1 MRMLFGMVT
10 LMAAMLLSASHA
22 LAADTQPLAV
32 TTQLPTDVRPTHYD
46 LAITPHARAMRFDG
60 KAVIALDVLRPT
72 AHITLN
78 ALDLDLTRAVLSGG
92 PDRAHFDPPR
102 IMQDKKAQTATFAFP
117 ASLPVGHY
125 QLSIDYAGVVNTQ
138 AFGLFAVNY
147 QGKQGPQRV
156 LYTQFENADAR
167 RFFPCWDEPA
177 YKATIALTAIVP
189 KGEMAVSNMPVAA
202 QDDVGSDLQRVRFAV
217 TPPMSTYL
225 LFFALG
231 DFERISTRVDGTDI
245 GLVAPRSAVAQ
256 GQFALASARAILPE
270 YNAYFGV
277 RYPLPKLDIVLAP
290 GSSSSTA
297 AMENW
302 GAILS
307 FEDYM
312 LLDPAIS
319 SEMNKSTVFNTLAHE
334 MAHMWFGDLVTMRWW
349 DNLWLNEGFANW
361 MALRAT
367 SKLHPE
373 WEQDVYN
380 VWFSEGVM
388 GIDAQKTT
396 HPIIEPVTSP
406 EQGQQAFDSIT
417 YAKGEALI
425 GMLERYIG
433 EDAWRRGLQRYIA
446 RHAYG
451 NTVSEDLWQAMAG
464 ETTEP
469 VAAIAHDFT
478 TQPGVPLLRV
488 ADATCQD
495 GQTTVQ
501 LSQGE
506 FSVDQPDKAPLHW
519 RVPVI
524 AQVIG
529 QPRVR
534 QLVVGGA
541 TLKLPGCG
549 ALLVNAGQSGYYH
562 SLYSP
567 PLLAA
572 INANFQKLS
581 RTDQMGEFDNAWALS
596 MAGIQP
602 VSEPFE
608 LVKAASPASNPMFWW
623 DVARHLSEFDANFRT
638 DPAARERY
646 RRFATARLEAVFEH
660 VGWLPKPG
668 ERASYKVLRT
678 QLIAALA
685 TLGDARITAEARQRF
700 LNLPKASSGDLRQ
713 NVLYVV
719 ARQADADTWNRLLAM
734 ARNEGALLVRQKL
747 YEMLALPEDEGLA
760 TRALNLALTPEIGT
774 NGSAMFTS
782 VSFLHPE
789 LAFDFAVAH
798 RVQVDA
804 MVGPNDRAEFYP
816 DLAWGSNDPKIID
829 RIQAFAAAHIAPD
842 ARSSA
847 DTVINIIRHGAEVRK
862 RQTPQIDA
870 WLKQNGW

>member
-1 MRMLFGMVT
+1 MLVAT
-10 LMAAMLLSASHA
+10 AYAS
-22 LAADTQPLAV
+22 TTNTSPVAV

-46 LAITPHARAMRFDG
+46 LTITPHAQAMRFDG
-60 KAVIALDVLRPT
+60 HAVIALDVLHPT
-72 AHITLN
+72 TSITLN
-78 ALDLDLTRAVLSGG
+78 ALDLDLKQAVLSGG
-92 PDRAHFDPPR
+92 PDRTHFDPPR
-102 IMQDKKAQTATFAFP
+102 ITLDKKAQTATFAFP
-117 ASLPVGHY
+117 ASLPMGHY
-125 QLSIDYAGVVNTQ
+125 QLSIDYAGVINTQ

-147 QGKQGPQRV
+147 QGKQGSQRA

-177 YKATIALTAIVP
+177 YKATFALTVTVP

-202 QDDVGSDLQRVRFAV
+202 QDDVGSDLQRVRFAA

-225 LFFALG
+225 LFFGLG

-245 GLVAPRSAVAQ
+245 GLVAPRGSAAQ

-270 YNAYFGV
+270 YNTYFGL

-312 LLDPAIS
+312 LLDPTIS
-319 SEMNKSTVFNTLAHE
+319 SETNKSTVFNTLAHE
-334 MAHMWFGDLVTMRWW
+334 MAHLWFGDLVTMRWW

-388 GIDAQKTT
+388 EIDAQKTT

-425 GMLERYIG
+425 VMLEHYIG

-446 RHAYG
+446 QHAYG
-451 NTVSEDLWQAMAG
+451 NTVFDDLWQAMAG
-464 ETTEP
+464 VTDQP
-469 VAAIAHDFT
+469 IAAIAHDFT
-478 TQPGVPLLRV
+478 TQAGVPLLRV
-488 ADATCQD
+488 SDAKCQG

-501 LSQGE
+501 VSQGE
-506 FSVDQPDKAPLHW
+506 FSVDQPDKAPGHW

-529 QPRVR
+529 QPPVR
-534 QLVVGGA
+534 QVVVGNT
-541 TLKLPGCG
+541 TLQLPGCG

-562 SLYSP
+562 SLYAP

-581 RTDQMGEFDNAWALS
+581 RMDQMGELDNAWALS
-596 MAGIQP
+596 MAGMQP

-608 LVKAASPASNPMFWW
+608 LIKAASPASNPMFWW
-623 DVARHLSEFDANFRT
+623 DVTRHLYSFDANFRDDAT
-638 DPAARERY
+638 ARARY
-646 RRFATARLEAVFEH
+646 RRFATARLEAVFAQ

-668 ERASYKVLRT
+668 ELASYKVLRT
-678 QLIAALA
+678 QLIVALG
-685 TLGDARITAEARQRF
+685 TLGDARIIAEARQRF
-700 LNLPKASSGDLRQ
+700 LDLPSISSGDLRQ
-713 NVLYVV
+713 NVLYVI

-734 ARNEGALLVRQKL
+734 ARSEKAPLVRQKL
-747 YEMLALPEDEGLA
+747 YQMLALPEDEGLA
-760 TRALNLALTPEIGT
+760 TRALNLALTPEIGN
-774 NGSAMFTS
+774 NGGEMFTG

-798 RVQVDA
+798 RAQVDA

-816 DLAWGSNDPKIID
+816 DLAWGSNDAKIIE

-847 DTVINIIRHGAEVRK
+847 DLVINMIGHRAEVRNK
-862 RQTPQIDA
+862 QVPQIDA

>member
-1 MRMLFGMVT
+1 MRVLFGTMT
-10 LMAAMLLSASHA
+10 LMAVMLLSASHA
-22 LAADTQPLAV
+22 FAANTPPVAV
-32 TTQLPTDVRPTHYD
+32 TTQLPADVRPTHYD
-46 LAITPHARAMRFDG
+46 LVITPHAQAMRFDG
-60 KAVIALDVLRPT
+60 KVVIALDVLRPT
-72 AHITLN
+72 ANITLN

-92 PDRAHFDPPR
+92 PDHAHLDPPR
-102 IMQDKKAQTATFAFP
+102 ITQDKKAQTATFAFP
-117 ASLPVGHY
+117 SSLPAGHY
-125 QLSIDYAGVVNTQ
+125 QLSIDYAGVINAQ

-147 QGKQGPQRV
+147 QGKQGPQRA

-202 QDDVGSDLQRVRFAV
+202 QDDVGSDLQRVRFAA

-225 LFFALG
+225 LFFGLG

-245 GLVAPRSAVAQ
+245 GLVAPRGTAAQ

-270 YNAYFGV
+270 YNAYFGL

-302 GAILS
+302 GAIFS

-334 MAHMWFGDLVTMRWW
+334 MAHLWFGDLVTMRWW

-388 GIDAQKTT
+388 DIDAQKTT
-396 HPIIEPVTSP
+396 HPIIEPVASP

-425 GMLERYIG
+425 GMLEHYIG
-433 EDAWRRGLQRYIA
+433 EDAWRRGLHRYIA
-446 RHAYG
+446 QHAYG
-451 NTVSEDLWQAMAG
+451 NAVSEDLWQAMAG
-464 ETTEP
+464 VTTEP

-488 ADATCQD
+488 ADAKCRD

-501 LSQGE
+501 VSQGE
-506 FSVDQPDKAPLHW
+506 FAVDQPGKVPGHW

-529 QPRVR
+529 QPQVR
-534 QLVVGGA
+534 QLVVGSA

-549 ALLVNAGQSGYYH
+549 ALLVNAGQTGYYH
-562 SLYSP
+562 SLYSLS
-567 PLLAA
+567 LLAA

-581 RTDQMGEFDNAWALS
+581 RMDQMGEFDNAWALS
-596 MAGIQP
+596 MAGMQP

-623 DVARHLSEFDANFRT
+623 DVTRHLSGFDAYFRD
-638 DPAARERY
+638 DPAARARY
-646 RRFATARLEAVFEH
+646 RRFASARLEAVFAR
-660 VGWLPKPG
+660 VGWLPRPG
-668 ERASYKVLRT
+668 ELASYKVLRT
-678 QLIAALA
+678 QLIAALG
-685 TLGDARITAEARQRF
+685 TLDDGRIVTEARQRF
-700 LNLPKASSGDLRQ
+700 LALPDASSGDLRQ

-734 ARNEGALLVRQKL
+734 ARSEKAPLVRQKL
-747 YEMLALPEDEGLA
+747 YGMLALAEDEGLA

-774 NGSAMFTS
+774 NGSAIFTG
-782 VSFLHPE
+782 VSFMHPE

-798 RVQVDA
+798 RAQVDA

-816 DLAWGSNDPKIID
+816 DLAWGSNDPKIIG

-847 DTVINIIRHGAEVRK
+847 DMVINMIRHRAEVRN
-862 RQTPQIDA
+862 RQVPQIDA
-870 WLKQNGW
+870 WLKQSGW